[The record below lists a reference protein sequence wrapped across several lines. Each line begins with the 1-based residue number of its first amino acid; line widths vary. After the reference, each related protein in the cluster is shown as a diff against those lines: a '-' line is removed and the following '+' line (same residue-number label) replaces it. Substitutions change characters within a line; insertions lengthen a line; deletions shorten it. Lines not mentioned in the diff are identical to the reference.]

1 MVVMSGTRME
11 YMIVPGFRRRVS
23 MIVTERRRRDLM
35 VLRGGRGRHSMIVI
49 GWKKKVLIGCD
60 GVENKSLNYCAEG
73 SH

>member
-1 MVVMSGTRME
+1 MVVMSGTRRE
-11 YMIVPGFRRRVS
+11 SMIVPGFRRRVS
-23 MIVTERRRRDLM
+23 MIVTERRDLM
-35 VLRGGRGRHSMIVI
+35 ILRGGRGRHSMIVI